1 MLPRISRK
9 IDNMDWISFKKKKK
23 KKRGIKPNEKN
34 LDTLGVNFWAK
45 FFTDSMLNR
54 SPKNLYL

>member
-9 IDNMDWISFKKKKK
+9 KDNMDWISLKKKKL
-23 KKRGIKPNEKN
+23 RGIKRNEKN
-34 LDTLGVNFWAK
+34 LYTLGVNFWAK